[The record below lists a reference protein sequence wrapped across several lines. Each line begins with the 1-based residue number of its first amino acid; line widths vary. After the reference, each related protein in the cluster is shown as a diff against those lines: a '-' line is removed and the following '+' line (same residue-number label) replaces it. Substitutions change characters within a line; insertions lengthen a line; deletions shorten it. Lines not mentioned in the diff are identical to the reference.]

1 MTVPKHA
8 VAAEQGQDIE
18 HAIHLFMVAIGTVT
32 LWEKPNGELV
42 ALSLV
47 LVI

>member
-1 MTVPKHA
+1 MTVPLHA

-18 HAIHLFMVAIGTVT
+18 HAIRLFMVAIGTVT
-32 LWEKPNGELV
+32 LREKLSGEV
-42 ALSLV
+42 ATLSLV

>member
-1 MTVPKHA
+1 MTVPQRA

-32 LWEKPNGELV
+32 LREKPSGEV
-42 ALSLV
+42 AALSLV